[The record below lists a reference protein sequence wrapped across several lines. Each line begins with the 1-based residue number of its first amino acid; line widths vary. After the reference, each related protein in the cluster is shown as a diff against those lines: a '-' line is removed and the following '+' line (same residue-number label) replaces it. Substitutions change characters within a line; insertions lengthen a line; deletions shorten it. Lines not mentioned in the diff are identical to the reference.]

1 MTHESE
7 LSASQVTT
15 VPPQIGGLHQI
26 EMAETMTYLPS
37 DLDSTMMREI
47 EIVVGL
53 LASGSYVL
61 TPRGGVCS
69 HGEAIRWRAGNW
81 SQTAGALN
89 KLAASTREE
98 GS

>member
-69 HGEAIRWRAGNW
+69 HGDAILVCHVNDGLPCGDYHGVSPDTQEDA
-81 SQTAGALN
+81 T
-89 KLAASTREE
+89 
-98 GS
+98 

>member
-7 LSASQVTT
+7 LSA
-15 VPPQIGGLHQI
+15 PRP
-26 EMAETMTYLPS
+26 
-37 DLDSTMMREI
+37 
-47 EIVVGL
+47 IVIPEE
-53 LASGSYVL
+53 LAALRSENSRL
-61 TPRGGVCS
+61 AALIA
-69 HGEAIRWRAGNW
+69 EAIRWRAGNW